1 MWQIVYDILT
11 KIVLLS
17 TISLGTVERIIDGK
31 NRKGDIEQLYM
42 TFTKLCKLAISV
54 YLPVKILLGKTREPY
69 RCYHKFSADKCKVGG
84 IGLITDHALV
94 DYHFIPMMEGVASLA
109 ELLFSKGLVSKFL
122 RSQKLAGFGHI
133 GQKIYAGRRAVMTL
147 NCTPREMFLFLTTET
162 HAIPEQLNIVIGET
176 HVELHFNKGI
186 KKGESVITTNPPC
199 LGLTQPHKQ
208 FIPATSVSQNPVNV
222 LS

>member
-31 NRKGDIEQLYM
+31 NKKGDIENLYI
-42 TFTKLCKLAISV
+42 TFTKLCKLAISI
-54 YLPVKILLGKTREPY
+54 YYPLKISLGKTREPY

-84 IGLITDHALV
+84 IGLITDHASV
-94 DYHFIPMMEGVASLA
+94 DYHFIPLMESIASLA
-109 ELLFSKGLVSKFL
+109 ELMFSKGMVTKFY
-122 RSQKLAGFGHI
+122 RSQRLTGFGHI
-133 GQKIYAGRRAVMTL
+133 GQKIYAGRRVAMQM
-147 NCTPREMFLFLTTET
+147 NCTPREMFLFLTTES
-162 HAIPEQLNIVIGET
+162 HAIPEQLNIVINET
-176 HVELHFNKGI
+176 HVEVHFNKGI

-208 FIPATSVSQNPVNV
+208 FIAATSVSQKPVNV

>member
-31 NRKGDIEQLYM
+31 NKKGDIENLYV
-42 TFTKLCKLAISV
+42 TFTKLCKLAISI
-54 YLPVKILLGKTREPY
+54 YYPLKISLGKTREPY

-84 IGLITDHALV
+84 IGLITDHASV
-94 DYHFIPMMEGVASLA
+94 DYHFIPLMESIASLA
-109 ELLFSKGLVSKFL
+109 ELMFSKGMVSKFY
-122 RSQKLAGFGHI
+122 RSQRLTGFGHI
-133 GQKIYAGRRAVMTL
+133 GQKMYAGRRAVMQL
-147 NCTPREMFLFLTTET
+147 NCTPREMFLFLTTES
-162 HAIPEQLNIVIGET
+162 HAIPEQLNIVINET
-176 HVELHFNKGI
+176 HVEVHFNKGI

-199 LGLTQPHKQ
+199 LGLTHPHKQ
-208 FIPATSVSQNPVNV
+208 FIAATSVSQKPVNV

>member
-31 NRKGDIEQLYM
+31 NKKGDIENLYI
-42 TFTKLCKLAISV
+42 TFTKLCKLAISI
-54 YLPVKILLGKTREPY
+54 YYPLKISLGKTREPY

-84 IGLITDHALV
+84 IGLITDHASV
-94 DYHFIPMMEGVASLA
+94 DYHFIPLMESIASLA
-109 ELLFSKGLVSKFL
+109 ELMFSKGMVTKFY
-122 RSQKLAGFGHI
+122 RSQRLTGFGHI
-133 GQKIYAGRRAVMTL
+133 GQKIYAGRRAAMQM
-147 NCTPREMFLFLTTET
+147 NCTPREMFLFLTTES
-162 HAIPEQLNIVIGET
+162 HAIPEQLNIVINET
-176 HVELHFNKGI
+176 HVEVHFNKGI

-208 FIPATSVSQNPVNV
+208 FIAATSVSQKPVNV

>member
-31 NRKGDIEQLYM
+31 NKKGDIENLYV
-42 TFTKLCKLAISV
+42 TFTKLCKLAISI
-54 YLPVKILLGKTREPY
+54 YYPLKISLGKTREPY

-84 IGLITDHALV
+84 IGLITDHASV
-94 DYHFIPMMEGVASLA
+94 DYYFIPLMESIASLA
-109 ELLFSKGLVSKFL
+109 ELMFSKGMVSKFY
-122 RSQKLAGFGHI
+122 RSQRLTGFGHI
-133 GQKIYAGRRAVMTL
+133 GQKMYAGRRAVMQL
-147 NCTPREMFLFLTTET
+147 NCTPREMFLFLTTES
-162 HAIPEQLNIVIGET
+162 HVIPEQLNIVIAET
-176 HVELHFNKGI
+176 HVEIHFNKSI

-199 LGLTQPHKQ
+199 LGLKEPYKQ
-208 FIPATSVSQNPVNV
+208 FIPATSVSQKPVNV